1 MNGRPAPVMMQRS
14 SMPLLSRP
22 GEPTDRTAGSC
33 GPPKKRD
40 EQGLRDS
47 FIVCML
53 KLWSTNMSKEE
64 IKGRGK
70 QAEGKVRKGV
80 GKVTHNKKQQ
90 AKGEMEEA
98 EGKAEVAAGKAIK
111 KAKKK

>member
-1 MNGRPAPVMMQRS
+1 MSRQTELPDRAGRQKSEM
-14 SMPLLSRP
+14 SR
-22 GEPTDRTAGSC
+22 GF
-33 GPPKKRD
+33 
-40 EQGLRDS
+40 RDS

-53 KLWSTNMSKEE
+53 KLWSANMSKEE